1 MADKV
6 QTAVTSWM
14 HGNGFHTVKTQDA
27 LYWGAK
33 QKGGIKVPEEP
44 GRADMLVLRN
54 ERVVFV
60 EVKTLKNGTWSHEQW
75 GMHQRTWA
83 SMMAF
88 DYQLDTWVL
97 LVCDTGWYSVPTVKI
112 AFLDSYADKKARMAW
127 LVPAYDLHLWTVE
140 FTSKHGV
147 TTIPYH
153 KEFASRVT
161 MKEEDCHDN
170 LLEALGHW
178 ALDFN
183 ASHLALGSNFALQWE
198 HGQFNVPA
206 SHPFLAAFD

>member
-6 QTAVTSWM
+6 QSDVTKWLRAS
-14 HGNGFHTVKTQDA
+14 GLHTIKTQDA

-44 GRADMLVLRN
+44 GRADMVVLCN
-54 ERVVFV
+54 ESACFV
-60 EVKTLKNGTWSHEQW
+60 EVKSLKDKTWPHEEW

-88 DYQLDTWVL
+88 DFKLDTWL
-97 LVCDTGWYSVPTVKI
+97 LLACDTGVFSVPTVKTP
-112 AFLDSYADKKARMAW
+112 FLNSYADKLPRMAW
-127 LVPAYDLHLWTVE
+127 LLPAYELHLWTIA
-140 FTSKHGV
+140 FTERHGV

-161 MKEEDCHDN
+161 MKEEDNHDN
-170 LLEALGHW
+170 LLEAFGHW
-178 ALDFN
+178 GVDLVPEY
-183 ASHLALGSNFALQWE
+183 LAFGSNFALQWVRGSFQIPSE
-198 HGQFNVPA
+198 HR
-206 SHPFLAAFD
+206 FLETFE